1 MKNKESMYR
10 KFLSYYKPHK
20 NELALDLI
28 FALVFAVC
36 NLLYPTI
43 ARYILNDYVFRETF
57 DLALIASGIIL
68 AIFIIKAI
76 FKYLIQYRGHVLGVK
91 MQQEMRSELFAHL
104 QKLPVSYFDNNST
117 GGLISK
123 IVNGLFEVSELAH
136 HLPEE
141 GSIALISFIGATVLI
156 FTIHPILALI
166 IALVIPIF
174 IVLTARL
181 RHKMIHAFKKTREKT
196 GEITAEIENSIS
208 GIRITRSY
216 TAEET
221 QKRKFEISNHG
232 YRTARQ
238 GALKIMGKFHSVTN
252 FLIDILYL
260 ACTIVGA
267 YLCFKGVITEGDLT
281 ALVLYISMLIVP
293 IETLVSLTE
302 QIEDGI
308 TGFVRFQEV
317 LKIEPEIESE
327 NAITVDKLGGDISFK
342 NVHFSYEV
350 KGEESKVLKGV
361 NLDIKK
367 GTVTAIVGASG
378 TGKSTICMLLP
389 RFYRVDKGEITI
401 DGINVND
408 INSQDLRRNIGI
420 VAQDTF
426 LFSGTI
432 RENIAYGKEDATEEE
447 LVKASKLAGV
457 HEFAIS
463 QENGYDTFIGEHGVK
478 LSGGQ
483 RQRISIARAF
493 LKNPP
498 ILILDEATSSLDNI
512 TEKNIQLALEEL
524 EKGRTTIIV
533 AHRLSTIV
541 SADEIIVVRNG
552 EIVERG
558 THKELIL
565 LGGEYSKLYSS
576 QID

>member
-1 MKNKESMYR
+1 MKRKESTYR
-10 KFLSYYKPHK
+10 KFLAYYRPHRK
-20 NELALDLI
+20 ELAVDLL
-28 FALVFAVC
+28 FALIFAVC

-43 ARYILNDYVFRETF
+43 ARYILNDFVFRETF
-57 DLALIASGIIL
+57 DLALISSVLVLG
-68 AIFIIKAI
+68 IFIVKAV
-76 FKYLIQYRGHVLGVK
+76 FKYLIQYHGHVLGVK
-91 MQQEMRSELFAHL
+91 IQEEMRSELFAHL

-117 GGLISK
+117 GGIISK

-141 GSIALISFIGATVLI
+141 GSIALISFIGATILI

-174 IVLTARL
+174 IIFTGRL

-196 GEITAEIENSIS
+196 GEISAEIENSIS

-216 TAEET
+216 TAEDS

-232 YRTARQ
+232 YRKARQ
-238 GALKIMGKFHSVTN
+238 SALKIMGKYHSVTN
-252 FLIDILYL
+252 FIIDILYL

-293 IETLVSLTE
+293 IETLVYLTE

-317 LKIEPEIESE
+317 LKVEPEIESE
-327 NAITVDKLGGDISFK
+327 SAISVDKLSGNICFK
-342 NVHFSYEV
+342 NVYFSYEN
-350 KGEESKVLKGV
+350 EDNESKVLKNI
-361 NLDIKK
+361 NLDVKK
-367 GTVTAIVGASG
+367 GSVTAIVGASG
-378 TGKSTICMLLP
+378 AGKSTICMLLP

-432 RENIAYGKEDATEEE
+432 KENIAYGKEGATMDEII
-447 LVKASKLAGV
+447 KASKLAGV
-457 HEFAIS
+457 HEFAIK
-463 QENGYDTFIGEHGVK
+463 QQDGYETFIGEHGVK

-498 ILILDEATSSLDNI
+498 ILILDEATSSLDNV
-512 TEKNIQLALEEL
+512 TEKNIQQALEEL
-524 EKGRTTIIV
+524 EKGRTTIII

-541 SADEIIVVRNG
+541 NANEIIVMKDG

-565 LGGEYSKLYSS
+565 QNGEYSKLYAS
-576 QID
+576 QI